1 MENRLRLLYALQMV
15 DLSYDELQELK
26 GDLPQ
31 IVEELETTLQ
41 TKKALK
47 EELEKTVNELLKK
60 RDAADAEIV
69 QLREAIEKY
78 KDQQFHVKTNKQY
91 DALAREIDYSQERI
105 LKLQK
110 EMDSW
115 EGKVAVAKEDF
126 EKLSPEIE
134 TIEKQLAEKKKEL
147 AAVNK
152 EHESE
157 ELKLKNQRD
166 KIVAKITKTDYKMYE
181 RIRKARD
188 GKAVVPVRRNSCAGC
203 YNRIPP
209 QRVLELRKNNAI
221 LTCERCGRILVSDEI
236 VEKVKELI

>member
-1 MENRLRLLYALQMV
+1 MV

>member
-15 DLSYDELQELK
+15 DLNYDELQELK

-41 TKKALK
+41 SKKALK
-47 EELEKTVNELLKK
+47 EELEKTVNDLLEK

-115 EGKVAVAKEDF
+115 EGKVAVAKEDA
-126 EKLSPEIE
+126 EKLSPEID

-166 KIVAKITKTDYKMYE
+166 KIVAKISKTDYKMYE

-203 YNRIPP
+203 YNRVPP
-209 QRVLELRKNNAI
+209 QKILELRKNNAI
-221 LTCERCGRILVSDEI
+221 MTCERCGRILVSDEI